1 MKDHERH
8 ISRQFDSELQA
19 LSSAFLALGGA
30 VERQVSEALNA
41 LMEADSAQAEQVRSY
56 RPQIQQMREQI
67 DEACL
72 RILARRQPTA
82 SDLRLVISICKA
94 VIDLERIGEE
104 AGKIAKRAIALAEE
118 GAAPRGYI
126 EVRHIG
132 GQVTQMVREA
142 LDAFARLDGKQALV
156 IIERDKTIDREYKS
170 ALRELLTYMMEDP
183 RGISRVFSIIWTLRS
198 LERIGDYARNI
209 ARLVH
214 YLLHEGEASNGNRP

>member
-1 MKDHERH
+1 MKDNERH
-8 ISRQFDSELQA
+8 ISRQFDSELQG

-41 LMEADSAQAEQVRSY
+41 LMEADSKQAQQVRQHRSH
-56 RPQIQQMREQI
+56 IQQMREQI

-82 SDLRLVISICKA
+82 SDLRLVISVCKA

-132 GQVTQMVREA
+132 GQVTQMVRDVLPYLRLEPDVRATKIREWNQPVIWPIGLVLA
-142 LDAFARLDGKQALV
+142 LLALV
-156 IIERDKTIDREYKS
+156 GGWAWRAARKRERQ
-170 ALRELLTYMMEDP
+170 
-183 RGISRVFSIIWTLRS
+183 
-198 LERIGDYARNI
+198 IGVVPDAT
-209 ARLVH
+209 AQ
-214 YLLHEGEASNGNRP
+214 ETAP

>member
-1 MKDHERH
+1 MNDNERH
-8 ISRQFDSELQA
+8 ISRQFGSELQG

-30 VERQVSEALNA
+30 VERQVSEALHA
-41 LMEADSAQAEQVRSY
+41 LMQADSKQAEQVRAH
-56 RPQIQQMREQI
+56 RPQIQQMRKQI
-67 DEACL
+67 DEDCL

-82 SDLRLVISICKA
+82 SDLRLVVSVCKA

-104 AGKIAKRAIALAEE
+104 AGKIAKRAITLTEE

-132 GQVTQMVREA
+132 GQVTQMLRET
-142 LDAFARLDGKQALV
+142 LDTFARLDGVQALA
-156 IIERDKTIDREYKS
+156 IIERDKVIDREYKS

-183 RGISRVFSIIWTLRS
+183 RAISRVFSIIWTLRS

-209 ARLVH
+209 ASLVH
-214 YLLHEGEASNGNRP
+214 YLLIPGEDSAN